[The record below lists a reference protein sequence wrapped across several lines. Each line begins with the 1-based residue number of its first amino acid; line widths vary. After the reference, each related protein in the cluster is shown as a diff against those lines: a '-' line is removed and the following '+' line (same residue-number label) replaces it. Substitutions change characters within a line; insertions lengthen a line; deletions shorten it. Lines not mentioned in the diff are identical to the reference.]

1 MLEMTGERRPSAT
14 SGASAHVRRLGTD
27 ELSPAELAEIRALMD
42 VAFGDDPEEA
52 FTDDDWAHALGGLHV
67 LVEVDGRIVAHAAL
81 VEREIRV
88 GGRALRTGYVE
99 AVATAPE
106 RQGEGFGSRAMAVIG
121 AEIQARFELGV
132 LGTGAFHFYE
142 RLGWRRWRGPSQVRL
157 PDGALERS
165 PEDDGFLMVL
175 ETPRSG
181 GLDDRAPIE
190 CDWRPGDA
198 W

>member
-1 MLEMTGERRPSAT
+1 MTGDRRPPAT
-14 SGASAHVRRLGTD
+14 TGAPARVRQVATD
-27 ELSPAELAEIRALMD
+27 ELSEAELAEIRALMG

-81 VEREIRV
+81 VERELRV
-88 GGRALRTGYVE
+88 GGRAVRTGYVE

-121 AEIQARFELGV
+121 AEIQERFELGA
-132 LGTGAFHFYE
+132 LGTGAFRFYE
-142 RLGWRRWRGPSQVRL
+142 RLGWRRWPGPSQVRL
-157 PDGALERS
+157 PDGTIERS
-165 PEDDGFLMVL
+165 PEDDGFLMIL

-181 GLDDRAPIE
+181 TMDDRPPIE